1 MRVLSSLMALMFL
14 FSVAVQYN
22 DPDPARWMVIYGAAA
37 VACIWRAAAGRVPRW
52 FPSVVAATAALW
64 AAVSARL
71 VDPAALPHMFDS
83 FEMHSL
89 AVEEARE
96 TSGLLI
102 VTAWMLVVALEP
114 GRPAG
119 TPNAPEEEDS

>member
-1 MRVLSSLMALMFL
+1 MRVLSGLMALLFL

-22 DPDPARWMVIYGAAA
+22 DPDPVRWMAIYGAAA
-37 VACIWRAAAGRVPRW
+37 VACLWRSAAARVPRW
-52 FPSVVAATAALW
+52 LPSVVAVTAVLW

-102 VTAWMLVVALEP
+102 VTAWMLVVALAP
-114 GRPAG
+114 GRPAR
-119 TPNAPEEEDS
+119 TPNAPDEEGS

>member
-1 MRVLSSLMALMFL
+1 MRMLSSLMALMFL

-22 DPDPARWMVIYGAAA
+22 DPDPVRWMAIYGAAA
-37 VACIWRAAAGRVPRW
+37 AVCIWRVAAGRVPRW
-52 FPSVVAATAALW
+52 LPSVVAATAALW

-71 VDPAALPHMFDS
+71 VDPASLPHMFDS

-102 VTAWMLVVALEP
+102 VTAWMLVVSLAP
-114 GRPAG
+114 GRRAG
-119 TPNAPEEEDS
+119 VPSTPTEEDS